1 MDEILVASAVVM
13 VAAAIQGSVGFGM
26 NALSF
31 PILLAIDDSLVPG
44 PLLIAHLS
52 LVLMMSASEMSQRDS
67 RALAWAVGGSI
78 PGVAAGAWLISQV
91 SKAQLVA
98 LAIAALV
105 LVIVVVLRGVELD
118 RGRGT
123 LAGVGV
129 LSGLLG
135 TTVSVNGPPL
145 ALALIGGPSAVRRGT
160 MAVFLTFGTALS
172 ILALIGVGRFG
183 SSELVS
189 GLALVPAAGA
199 GMLIAVSVRSIADRI
214 DPRLVV
220 IPLAVVSAAIGVA
233 GVF

>member
-1 MDEILVASAVVM
+1 MDELLLASAVVV

-78 PGVAAGAWLISQV
+78 PGVAAGAWLISLA

-105 LVIVVVLRGVELD
+105 LVIVVVLRGVELG

-145 ALALIGGPSAVRRGT
+145 ALALISGPGAVRRGT
-160 MAVFLTFGTALS
+160 MAVFLTIGTAFS
-172 ILALIGVGRFG
+172 IVALIGVGRFG

-189 GLALVPAAGA
+189 GLALVPAAGI
-199 GMLIAVSVRSIADRI
+199 GMLIAVSVHSIVDRI
-214 DPRLVV
+214 DARLVV
-220 IPLAVVSAAIGVA
+220 IPLAVVSAVIGVA
-233 GVF
+233 GIS

>member
-1 MDEILVASAVVM
+1 M

-31 PILLAIDDSLVPG
+31 PILLTIDDSLVPG
-44 PLLIAHLS
+44 PLLIAHLA

-78 PGVAAGAWLISQV
+78 PGVAAGAWLISLV

-145 ALALIGGPSAVRRGT
+145 ALALISGPGAVRRGT
-160 MAVFLTFGTALS
+160 MAVFLTIGTALS

-233 GVF
+233 GIS

>member
-1 MDEILVASAVVM
+1 M

-31 PILLAIDDSLVPG
+31 PILLAIDESLVPG
-44 PLLIAHLS
+44 PLLIAHLA
-52 LVLMMSASEMSQRDS
+52 LVLMMSASEMSQRNS
-67 RALAWAVGGSI
+67 RALAWAVGGSV

-145 ALALIGGPSAVRRGT
+145 ALALIGGPGAVRRGT
-160 MAVFLTFGTALS
+160 MAVFLTIGTALS

-189 GLALVPAAGA
+189 GLILVPAAGA

-233 GVF
+233 GIS

>member
-1 MDEILVASAVVM
+1 
-13 VAAAIQGSVGFGM
+13 M

-31 PILLAIDDSLVPG
+31 PILVTIDESLVPG
-44 PLLIAHLS
+44 PLLIAHLA
-52 LVLMMSASEMSQRDS
+52 LVLMMSASEMSRSDS
-67 RALAWAVGGSI
+67 RALAWAVGGSV
-78 PGVAAGAWLISQV
+78 PGVAAGAWLISLV
-91 SKAQLVA
+91 SRAQLVA

-105 LVIVVVLRGVELD
+105 LVIVVVQRGVELD

-145 ALALIGGPSAVRRGT
+145 ALALIGGPGAVRRGT
-160 MAVFLTFGTALS
+160 MAVFLTIGTALS
-172 ILALIGVGRFG
+172 LVALIGVGRFG
-183 SSELVS
+183 SSDLVS

>member
-1 MDEILVASAVVM
+1 MDELLLASAVVV

-31 PILLAIDDSLVPG
+31 PILLVIDDSLVPG

-78 PGVAAGAWLISQV
+78 PGVAAGAWLISLA

-105 LVIVVVLRGVELD
+105 LVIVVVLRGVELG

-145 ALALIGGPSAVRRGT
+145 ALALISGPGAVRRGT
-160 MAVFLTFGTALS
+160 MAVFLTIGTAFS
-172 ILALIGVGRFG
+172 IVALIGVGRFG

-189 GLALVPAAGA
+189 GLALVPAAGI
-199 GMLIAVSVRSIADRI
+199 GMLIAVSVRSIVDRI
-214 DPRLVV
+214 DARLVV
-220 IPLAVVSAAIGVA
+220 IPLAVVSAVIGVA
-233 GVF
+233 GIS

>member
-1 MDEILVASAVVM
+1 M

-31 PILLAIDDSLVPG
+31 PILLAIDESLVPG
-44 PLLIAHLS
+44 PLLIAHLA

-105 LVIVVVLRGVELD
+105 LVIVVVLRGVELG

-145 ALALIGGPSAVRRGT
+145 ALALISGPGAVRRGT
-160 MAVFLTFGTALS
+160 MAVFLTIGTAFS
-172 ILALIGVGRFG
+172 IVALIGVGRFG
-183 SSELVS
+183 SAELVS
-189 GLALVPAAGA
+189 GLILVPAAGA

>member
-1 MDEILVASAVVM
+1 
-13 VAAAIQGSVGFGM
+13 M
-26 NALSF
+26 NTLSF
-31 PILLAIDDSLVPG
+31 PILVAIDESLVPG

-67 RALAWAVGGSI
+67 RALGWAVAGSI
-78 PGVAAGAWLISQV
+78 PGVAAGAWLISLV

-98 LAIAALV
+98 LAIAALG

-129 LSGLLG
+129 LAGILG

-145 ALALIGGPSAVRRGT
+145 ALALIGEPGAVRRGT
-160 MAVFLTFGTALS
+160 MAVFLTIGTALS
-172 ILALIGVGRFG
+172 IVALTGAGRFG

-189 GLALVPAAGA
+189 GLLLVPAAGI
-199 GMLIAVSVRSIADRI
+199 GMLMAVSVRRIVDRI
-214 DPRLVV
+214 DARLVV
-220 IPLAVVSAAIGVA
+220 VPLAVVSAVIGIA

>member
-1 MDEILVASAVVM
+1 M

-31 PILLAIDDSLVPG
+31 PILLTIDDSLVPG
-44 PLLIAHLS
+44 PLLIAHLA

-78 PGVAAGAWLISQV
+78 PGVAAGAWLISLV

-145 ALALIGGPSAVRRGT
+145 ALALISGPGAVRRGT
-160 MAVFLTFGTALS
+160 MAVFLTIGTALS

-233 GVF
+233 GVFSRRVV

>member
-1 MDEILVASAVVM
+1 MDELLLASAVVV

-31 PILLAIDDSLVPG
+31 PILLVIDDSLVPG

-78 PGVAAGAWLISQV
+78 PGVAAGAWLISLA

-105 LVIVVVLRGVELD
+105 LVIVVVLRGVELG

-145 ALALIGGPSAVRRGT
+145 ALALISGPGAVRRGT
-160 MAVFLTFGTALS
+160 MAVFLTIGTAFS
-172 ILALIGVGRFG
+172 IVALIGVGRFG

-189 GLALVPAAGA
+189 GLALVPAAGI
-199 GMLIAVSVRSIADRI
+199 GMLIAVSVRSIVDRI
-214 DPRLVV
+214 DARLVV

-233 GVF
+233 GIS

>member
-1 MDEILVASAVVM
+1 MDELLLASAVVV

-52 LVLMMSASEMSQRDS
+52 LVLMMSTSEMSQRDS

-78 PGVAAGAWLISQV
+78 PGVAAGAWLISLA

-105 LVIVVVLRGVELD
+105 LVIVVVLRGVELG

-145 ALALIGGPSAVRRGT
+145 ALALISGPGAVRRGT
-160 MAVFLTFGTALS
+160 MAVFLTIGTAFS
-172 ILALIGVGRFG
+172 IVALIGVGRFG

-189 GLALVPAAGA
+189 GLALVPAAGI
-199 GMLIAVSVRSIADRI
+199 GMLIAVSVRSIVDRI
-214 DPRLVV
+214 DARLVV
-220 IPLAVVSAAIGVA
+220 IPLAVVSAVIGVA
-233 GVF
+233 GIS

>member
-52 LVLMMSASEMSQRDS
+52 LVLMMNASEMSQRDS

-145 ALALIGGPSAVRRGT
+145 ALALISGPGAVRRGT
-160 MAVFLTFGTALS
+160 MAVFLTIGTALS

>member
-1 MDEILVASAVVM
+1 MDELLLASAVVV

-31 PILLAIDDSLVPG
+31 PILVTIDESLVPG

-52 LVLMMSASEMSQRDS
+52 LVLMMSASEMSRRDS
-67 RALAWAVGGSI
+67 RALAWAVGGSV
-78 PGVAAGAWLISQV
+78 PGVAAGAWLISLV

-98 LAIAALV
+98 LALAALV
-105 LVIVVVLRGVELD
+105 LVIFVVLRGVKLD
-118 RGRGT
+118 RSRGA

-145 ALALIGGPSAVRRGT
+145 TLALMGGPSAVRRGT
-160 MAVFLTFGTALS
+160 MAVFLTIGTALS
-172 ILALIGVGRFG
+172 ILALVVVGRFG
-183 SSELVS
+183 STELVS
-189 GLALVPAAGA
+189 GLFLAPAAGA
-199 GMLIAVSVRSIADRI
+199 GMLVAVSVRSIVDRI

-220 IPLAVVSAAIGVA
+220 IPLAAVSAIIAVA
-233 GVF
+233 GIS

>member
-1 MDEILVASAVVM
+1 M

-78 PGVAAGAWLISQV
+78 PGVAAGAWLISLV

-105 LVIVVVLRGVELD
+105 LVIVVVLRGVQLD

-145 ALALIGGPSAVRRGT
+145 ALALIGGPGAVRRGT
-160 MAVFLTFGTALS
+160 MAVFLTIGTALS
-172 ILALIGVGRFG
+172 LVALIGVGRFG

-199 GMLIAVSVRSIADRI
+199 GMLVAVSVRSIADRI

>member
-1 MDEILVASAVVM
+1 MDEILVASAVVV

-31 PILLAIDDSLVPG
+31 PILLAIDESLVPG
-44 PLLIAHLS
+44 PLLIAHLA

-145 ALALIGGPSAVRRGT
+145 ALALISGPGTVRRGT
-160 MAVFLTFGTALS
+160 MAVFLTIGTALS

-189 GLALVPAAGA
+189 GLILVPAAGA

-233 GVF
+233 GIS